1 MKTYFDLV
9 DPNISAEI
17 VEWTHNT
24 ATRHELIS
32 IVITAPRFLLAQLNT
47 YGSAAK
53 NAASSRAIPTAK
65 ILARVET
72 PVLPS
77 VVLANK
83 AGMQG
88 EIEVDEDLKQS
99 FYDDIR
105 ILAKHAAAFARTY
118 DKKVHKQHVNRFLEP
133 FITVKQLM
141 TMDLSGWGNL
151 LAQRRHQDAQ
161 PEFQILA
168 SEILRAMK
176 AGKKHR
182 RSIVPLDYAIFVR
195 GKNLNDVVVSRML
208 DHQPW
213 MHLPFVTAAE
223 NAAIKDAVDVV
234 TLSVARCARVSYW
247 NDDSSMHLN
256 LEDAQRMV
264 REKLLHSDS
273 NSPRHMS
280 PFEHVALPIEWHGAG
295 KFKGFVQ
302 LRKFIIDERASF
314 PFAEHGLHGCDEAN
328 RE

>member
-1 MKTYFDLV
+1 MKTYFDV
-9 DPNISAEI
+9 EDPNISAEI

-24 ATRHELIS
+24 STGHELIS
-32 IVITAPRFLLAQLNT
+32 IAITAPRFLLAQLNT

-65 ILARVET
+65 ILARVMT
-72 PVLPS
+72 PVLPP

-88 EIEVDEDLKQS
+88 EVEVEQDLKQS

-105 ILAKHAAAFARTY
+105 ILAKHAAEFARVY

-141 TMDLSGWGNL
+141 TMELNDWGNL

-176 AGKKHR
+176 ANKNRCRPLTMLDKDWIFREGK
-182 RSIVPLDYAIFVR
+182 D
-195 GKNLNDVVVSRML
+195 LNTVVVNNMT
-208 DHQPW
+208 DHQSW
-213 MHLPFVTAAE
+213 MHLPFITAAE
-223 NAAIKDAVDVV
+223 NKSLNDAVEVV

-247 NDDSSMHLN
+247 NDDSSMHLD
-256 LEDAQRMV
+256 LADAQRMV

-273 NSPRHMS
+273 DSPRHMS
-280 PFEHVALPIEWHGAG
+280 PFEHVAIPIKQRGHG
-295 KFKGFVQ
+295 KFRGYVQ
-302 LRKFIIDERASF
+302 LRKYIVDERAKF
-314 PFAEHGLHGCDEAN
+314 PFAEHGISYLKRDEA
-328 RE
+328 

>member
-72 PVLPS
+72 PVLPP

-99 FYDDIR
+99 FYDDIC
-105 ILAKHAAAFARTY
+105 ILAKHAADFARTY
-118 DKKVHKQHVNRFLEP
+118 DKKIHKQHVNRFLEP

-176 AGKKHR
+176 AGQKQHCR
-182 RSIVPLDYAIFVR
+182 AITPLDHSIFKE
-195 GKNLNDVVVSRML
+195 GKDLNDIIIDTQDYISLKV
-208 DHQPW
+208 
-213 MHLPFVTAAE
+213 HLPFVTDAE
-223 NAAIKDAVDVV
+223 SRQLKAVDVV

-256 LEDAQRMV
+256 LEDARRMV
-264 REKLLHSDS
+264 HEKLLHSDS

-280 PFEHVALPIEWHGAG
+280 PFEHIALPHRWGGG

-302 LRKFIIDERASF
+302 LRKYIVDECARFS
-314 PFAEHGLHGCDEAN
+314 FAEHGIHDEAN
-328 RE
+328 HE